1 MLTLFLLYLFSV
13 LSSAVKLWLDNP
25 DNFCLIE
32 AEFNSANNDAR
43 LKSVFT
49 TVAGWLLYIHF
60 KASTGDDVG
69 IHTISEVRVLVR

>member
-1 MLTLFLLYLFSV
+1 MLTLLLYFFSA

-32 AEFNSANNDAR
+32 AEFNSTNNDAR

-49 TVAGWLLYIHF
+49 TVAGWLLYVHF

-69 IHTISEVRVLVR
+69 IHMVSEVRVLVR